1 MRAADITDQRFG
13 CLVALRSTHLSGGTA
28 WVVRCD
34 CGVEKVVST
43 NSLRCRRVRSCGH
56 LRGVANR
63 RRLTTH
69 GGRHTPEYKAW
80 CDLKARCENPN
91 TPNFNNYGGRGI
103 RVCEEWRG
111 SFAAFLADVGPRPS
125 PKHSIDRKDN
135 DGNYEPGNVRW
146 VTTLAQNRNR
156 RSLRLLTYQGET
168 LCMAEWAERVGI
180 QRLTIWHRLSRGW
193 SVEKSL
199 TAPVRGR

>member
-1 MRAADITDQRFG
+1 MRAVDLTDQRFG
-13 CLVALRSTHLSGGTA
+13 CLVALRSTHLNGGTA

-43 NSLRCRRVRSCGH
+43 NSLRCSRVRSCGH

-103 RVCEEWRG
+103 RVCEEWRA
-111 SFAAFLADVGPRPS
+111 SFEAFLAHVGPRPS

-135 DGNYEPGNVRW
+135 DGSYEPGNVRW
-146 VTTLAQNRNR
+146 VTPKQQARNKR
-156 RSLRLLTYQGET
+156 TSRLIELDGERLRLGD
-168 LCMAEWAERVGI
+168 WAGRTGI
-180 QRLTIWHRLSRGW
+180 KRLTLFMRIKRGW
-193 SVEKSL
+193 SIEKAL
-199 TAPVRGR
+199 TTPVRGN